1 MDEKANDT
9 YAFDLDNRLDNFFSD
24 ATPSRQQPPEE
35 DNGASNPDHPLNE
48 LKSIILAI
56 DWEITEDALD
66 ALLVQVD
73 RLLPT
78 YEADKASRIL
88 LKILKSLGKYLRS
101 HKSNAHPDAIMQ
113 IMSVYSSLEKVI
125 TDDSVS
131 EADTQTILSKAVTQF
146 NHLKAQITGTSAA
159 KPKREARSQAAAGTV
174 PTIDAV
180 VNAIEDLKSM
190 LTKELEA
197 LRKEIA
203 QLKRT

>member
-24 ATPSRQQPPEE
+24 AAPSQQQPPEE
-35 DNGASNPDHPLNE
+35 DNGASNPDNPLNE

-56 DWEITEDALD
+56 DWEITEDTLD
-66 ALLVQVD
+66 ALLVQVG

-88 LKILKSLGKYLRS
+88 LKILNSLGKYLRS

-125 TDDSVS
+125 TDDSVD
-131 EADTQTILSKAVTQF
+131 EADKQTILSEAVKQF
-146 NHLKAQITGTSAA
+146 THLKTEITGTNAA
-159 KPKREARSQAAAGTV
+159 KPKSEAHRQAATGAV
-174 PTIDAV
+174 PTIDV
-180 VNAIEDLKSM
+180 VIKAIEDLKSM
-190 LTKELEA
+190 ITTELESI
-197 LRKEIA
+197 RTEIA
-203 QLKRT
+203 KLKRT